1 MEALMPGNYEICG
14 ALPVRSQFRHAHA
27 VRLADS
33 LANPAHIYFA
43 TDPVTHTLI
52 IRVRGRL
59 SEGEQSAVEDAL
71 GQFSSQWARAG
82 AIFSRNLYGEPSFL
96 PMGVERHVELLA
108 ELDNL
113 DQQVRALRARQ
124 AWILARLE
132 KPA

>member
-1 MEALMPGNYEICG
+1 MYGNYEICG

-27 VRLADS
+27 VRLAES

-82 AIFSRNLYGEPSFL
+82 AVFSRNLYGEPSFL
-96 PMGVERHVELLA
+96 HMGVERHVELLA